1 MLYFTY
7 ICHAKSAQNIS
18 IMAKITKSLSSRAGL
33 DGKHQ
38 VLLLVYIA
46 KTNRF
51 RLKSPIYLSPDLFDI
66 DAGEIIIPNRYQASP
81 TRLQEI
87 TQIKVSLDAYIN
99 RIQSILSVARPEHAK
114 NSNDWKDWLCQLL
127 ELQDQNYLKTY
138 DLTSRDITRALEDK
152 LIRQEKAERERIIK
166 AAEERAAMQKAN
178 RLTVVN
184 ALDAYATHHK
194 LSITRIKSLG
204 VIKRM
209 LSRYILY
216 TRATVNKTYE
226 LYADAMTSEDVEN
239 FKNYILSEAELAVT
253 HKKIFVKIFDKF
265 PVTDNP
271 KIKRTISKRGEN
283 YVIDII
289 KRINAVYNWLNKA
302 NITDNNPLKTVPRG
316 TEIYGTPIYINKEE
330 RDIIADFDLS
340 KESSTVQV
348 QRDIFIFQCL
358 VGCRVCDLVTLS
370 DLNVCNGVLEYVPQK
385 TQDNAQQVCP
395 RIPLSQR
402 ALDLI
407 DKYKGVDPK
416 GRLFPFISS
425 QKYNEAIKL
434 VFKACD
440 ITRPVNVRNPTT
452 GRYEIKPICDVATS
466 HMARRTF
473 VGGAYKVVK
482 DPNLIGAMSGHVP
495 GSKAFARYRKIDD
508 DDLRDVINK
517 L

>member
-1 MLYFTY
+1 M
-7 ICHAKSAQNIS
+7 ANIS
-18 IMAKITKSLSSRAGL
+18 KSLSTKARS
-33 DGKHQ
+33 DGRHQ
-38 VLLLVYIA
+38 VLLLVYVERPI
-46 KTNRF
+46 KF
-51 RLKSPIYLSPDLFDI
+51 RLKSPIYIPPDIFDSE
-66 DAGEIIIPNRYQASP
+66 AKEIITPNRYQVSP

-87 TQIKVSLDAYIN
+87 TQFKISLDAYIN
-99 RIQSILSVARPEHAK
+99 RIQSILSAAIPEHAT
-114 NSNDWKDWLCQLL
+114 NSKGWKDWLCQLL
-127 ELQDQNYLKTY
+127 LLQDQNFLRTH

-152 LIRQEKAERERIIK
+152 LVRDEQAERERK
-166 AAEERAAMQKAN
+166 AKEAEERARQQLAN
-178 RLTVVN
+178 RLTVVK
-184 ALDAYATHHK
+184 ALDAYASHHK

-209 LSRYILY
+209 LSRYIWY
-216 TRATVNKTYE
+216 IRATENKTYE

-239 FKNYILSEAELAVT
+239 FKNYILSEAELAAT

-330 RDIIADFDLS
+330 RDKIADFDLS

-370 DLNVCNGVLEYVPQK
+370 DLNVCNGVLEYVPHK

-517 L
+517 I

>member
-1 MLYFTY
+1 
-7 ICHAKSAQNIS
+7 
-18 IMAKITKSLSSRAGL
+18 MAKITKSLSSRAGL
-33 DGKHQ
+33 DGKRQ
-38 VLLLVYIA
+38 VLLLVYIT

-87 TQIKVSLDAYIN
+87 TQVKVSLDTYIN
-99 RIQSILSVARPEHAK
+99 RIQSILSVARPEHTQ

-127 ELQDQNYLKTY
+127 DLQNQGYLNTY
-138 DLTSRDITRALEDK
+138 DLTSRDITKALEDK
-152 LIRQEKAERERIIK
+152 IMRDEQAEREK
-166 AAEERAAMQKAN
+166 VQKETEERARQLLAN
-178 RLTVVN
+178 RLTLVN

-194 LSITRIKSLG
+194 LSVTRIKSLG
-204 VIKRM
+204 VIGRM
-209 LSRYILY
+209 LSRYIWY
-216 TRATVNKTYE
+216 TSATANKTYE
-226 LYADAMTSEDVEN
+226 LYVDNMTSDDMEN
-239 FKNYILSEAELAVT
+239 FKGYILSEATLAAT
-253 HKKIFVKIFDKF
+253 HKKLFAKIFDKF
-265 PVTDNP
+265 PITENP

-283 YVIDII
+283 YVIDIF

-302 NITDNNPLKTVPRG
+302 NITDNNPLKNIPRG
-316 TEIYGTPIYINKEE
+316 TEIYGTPIYINKQE
-330 RDIIADFDLS
+330 RDKIADFDLS

-358 VGCRVCDLVTLS
+358 TGCRVCDLVTLS
-370 DLNVCNGVLEYVPQK
+370 NLNVCNGVLEYVPQK

-416 GRLFPFISS
+416 GRLFPFIAN

-517 L
+517 I